1 MLGAMWGRVVN
12 AAIRRFSTI
21 PRRIRSFFAGMLLT
35 GTFKRSIDDKLRIA
49 IPKRF
54 RDSLSAKNDD
64 QAVVLY
70 LAPGTDG
77 SLTVYTE
84 ESFARLADQL
94 GQASPT
100 EKDVRAFSRL
110 FFSRA
115 EGVDLDRQGRIR
127 IPAELAGLAELTQG
141 EAMMIGVRDRM
152 EIWNSDKWRQ
162 YMEANES
169 DYDALAEKAFDRS

>member
-1 MLGAMWGRVVN
+1 
-12 AAIRRFSTI
+12 
-21 PRRIRSFFAGMLLT
+21 MLLT
-35 GTFKRSIDDKLRIA
+35 GCFKRSIDDKLRIA
-49 IPKRF
+49 VPKRF
-54 RDSLSAKNDD
+54 RDSLTTATED
-64 QAVVLY
+64 QNVVLY

-94 GQASPT
+94 GQASPA

-115 EGVDLDRQGRIR
+115 ETVDLDRQGRIR
-127 IPAELAGLAELTQG
+127 IPAELAELASLAQG

-152 EIWNSDKWRQ
+152 EIWNSEKWRQ

>member
-1 MLGAMWGRVVN
+1 
-12 AAIRRFSTI
+12 
-21 PRRIRSFFAGMLLT
+21 MLLT
-35 GTFKRSIDDKLRIA
+35 GSFKRSIDDKLRIA

-54 RDSLSAKNDD
+54 RDSLTGSDKEEA
-64 QAVVLY
+64 AVLY
-70 LAPGTDG
+70 VAPGTDG

-115 EGVDLDRQGRIR
+115 ESVDLDRQGRIR
-127 IPAELAGLAELTQG
+127 IPTELAELASLAQG

-152 EIWNSDKWRQ
+152 EIWNSEKWRQ